1 MDMSASQYIAIGIAL
16 IACVTDVR
24 SRRIPNVLTFGGALA
39 GVAFHAMNGGLT
51 GSLQSITG
59 WAAGVAVFFL
69 PFALGGMGA
78 GDVKLVAALGAW
90 LGPADTVTLAIHSVL
105 IAGVAAVL
113 VSIRHAYLRQALA
126 NVARLLHYW
135 RAAGLRPL
143 AEVSLDSG
151 KGPRLAYAVPVFA
164 GLVTTI
170 WLR

>member
-1 MDMSASQYIAIGIAL
+1 MEMSASQYIAIVIAL
-16 IACVTDVR
+16 ISCVTDVR
-24 SRRIPNVLTFGGALA
+24 TRRIPNVLTFGGALA
-39 GVAFHAMNGGLT
+39 GVAFHTINAGFT

-59 WAAGVAVFFL
+59 WAAGVAIFFL

-90 LGPADTVTLAIHSVL
+90 LGPADTLTLAIHSVL
-105 IAGVAAVL
+105 LAGVAAVL
-113 VSIRHAYLRQALA
+113 VSLRHAYLRQALA
-126 NVARLLHYW
+126 NVGRLLLHW

-143 AEVSLDSG
+143 PEVSLDSG

-170 WLR
+170 WLH

>member
-1 MDMSASQYIAIGIAL
+1 MEMSASQYIAIGIAL
-16 IACVTDVR
+16 ISCVTDVR
-24 SRRIPNVLTFGGALA
+24 TRRIPNVLTLGGALA
-39 GVAFHAMNGGLT
+39 GVAFHTINAGPT
-51 GSLQSITG
+51 GSLQSIAG

-90 LGPADTVTLAIHSVL
+90 LGPANTLTLAIHSVL

-113 VSIRHAYLRQALA
+113 VSIRHGYLRQALA
-126 NVARLLHYW
+126 NVARLLLHW

-143 AEVSLDSG
+143 PEVSLDSG

-170 WLR
+170 WLH